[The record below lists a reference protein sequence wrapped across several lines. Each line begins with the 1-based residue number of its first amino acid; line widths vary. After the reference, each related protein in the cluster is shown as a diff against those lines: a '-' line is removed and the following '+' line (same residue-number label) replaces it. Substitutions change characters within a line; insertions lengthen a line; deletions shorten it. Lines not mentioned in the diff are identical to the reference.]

1 MCTHDDDEARWIP
14 WFIDIYVNEN
24 DRAALQQHL
33 KALAIGTRL
42 VYPAI
47 HSQPAYKEKNSLT
60 FPVTERFAARGLWLP
75 SSSKLTDA
83 RGVARVRRNQGV
95 SFATKRA
102 KL

>member
-83 RGVARVRRNQGV
+83 EVLRVCGAIKEF
-95 SFATKRA
+95 FATKRA